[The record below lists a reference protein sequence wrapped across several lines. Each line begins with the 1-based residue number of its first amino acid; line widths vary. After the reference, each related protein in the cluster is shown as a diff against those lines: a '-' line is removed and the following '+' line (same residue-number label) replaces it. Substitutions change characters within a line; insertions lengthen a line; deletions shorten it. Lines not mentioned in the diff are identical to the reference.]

1 MLPTHTSA
9 SELLNT
15 IGSSSCDQSDDVS
28 SVSPSIFT
36 ATEDNCDRNDATV
49 AGETTTAASPSKVA
63 ASTTITV
70 SRSDGSGFIARR
82 PVALAL
88 EPINTNATVAGA
100 ETDGAAPDRSCI
112 DGNSGNNRA
121 RDVNQ
126 KTINIAFNNIAYTVK
141 TGIWH
146 RGMCLIYCLFA
157 LCWIYVVKDSIWLVN
172 MSKETGM

>member
-1 MLPTHTSA
+1 MMLPTHTSA

-28 SVSPSIFT
+28 SVSPSILT
-36 ATEDNCDRNDATV
+36 VTEDNCDRNDATV
-49 AGETTTAASPSKVA
+49 AGETTTTASASTIA
-63 ASTTITV
+63 ASTTITI

-88 EPINTNATVAGA
+88 EPINTHAAVAGTEA
-100 ETDGAAPDRSCI
+100 DGAA
-112 DGNSGNNRA
+112 GNSRA
-121 RDVNQ
+121 RDANQ

-146 RGMCLIYCLFA
+146 RGMLF
-157 LCWIYVVKDSIWLVN
+157 LFFVWFPFIFICVVKDSIGL
-172 MSKETGM
+172 KTTGIYY